1 MPSTTT
7 KRRSSRPSRS
17 TTRQRDAIAV
27 LKEDHREVE
36 KLFKQFESTTAPA
49 RRRTIMRS
57 IVEALSKHAAIEE
70 ELLYP
75 WAREYIEDVDDDVFE
90 ALEEHRV
97 VKWLLRELE
106 HMDADDERFE
116 ARATVMMEMVRHH
129 VEEEESELFQYLR
142 DVGTRSEL
150 IELGEE
156 LEAAK
161 RTAPTEPEID
171 LTAGNGAGAGD
182 LVSSAIGHA
191 RDVGRDVVDRVSD
204 ITGVGG

>member
-1 MPSTTT
+1 MPTAT
-7 KRRSSRPSRS
+7 RRRSARASRSSSRP
-17 TTRQRDAIAV
+17 QDAIAV
-27 LKEDHREVE
+27 LKADHREVE
-36 KLFKQFESTTAPA
+36 KLFKQFESTSAPA

-57 IVEALSKHAAIEE
+57 IVEALSRHAAVEE
-70 ELLYP
+70 QLLYP

-97 VKWLLRELE
+97 VKWLLRELD
-106 HMDADDERFE
+106 HMDPEDERYE

-129 VEEEESELFQYLR
+129 VEEEEDELFRYLR
-142 DVGTRSEL
+142 DVGTRAEL
-150 IELGEE
+150 LELGEE
-156 LEAAK
+156 LAAAK
-161 RTAPTEPEID
+161 RTAPTEPEVD

-204 ITGVGG
+204 LTGVGS